1 MVRKLKTYELVVPVE
16 FSQLLVKTERKVAT
30 LKSMRKILNE
40 ILVNTGYHHKNLQRQ
55 INQLE
60 FAGAPTKE
68 IRMVKKAYATLEQY
82 TVNEL
87 MEDFKE
93 LCKQME
99 ALRNGEK

>member
-1 MVRKLKTYELVVPVE
+1 MVRKQKMYELAVPVE
-16 FSQLLVKTERKVAT
+16 FSQLLIKTERKVAT

-55 INQLE
+55 VNQLE

-82 TVNEL
+82 AVNEL
-87 MEDFKE
+87 MDDFKE
-93 LCKQME
+93 LLKQLE
-99 ALRNGEK
+99 ALKDGEK